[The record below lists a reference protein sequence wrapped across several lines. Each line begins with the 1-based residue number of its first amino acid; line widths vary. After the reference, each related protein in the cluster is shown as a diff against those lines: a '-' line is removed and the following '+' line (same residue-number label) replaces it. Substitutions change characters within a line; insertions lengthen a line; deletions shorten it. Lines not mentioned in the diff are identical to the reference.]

1 MYAGAA
7 AASVLMPRLV
17 AAAGPSSAPRLAGG
31 LGLAWLAAWR
41 LAGGGDAPWHG
52 QSPLPTSGGS
62 GGTPTRRKS
71 TPTPPPWRRMLASP
85 AVWAITASNFAFH
98 YAFYVVMNWMPSYF
112 ERVLGAPL
120 AKSRGG
126 GALPYALMFA
136 AANVGGAAGD
146 ALTAGDVRRVAW
158 ARKVVNSVG
167 EWVEGRRARFLF
179 WFPTL
184 STAKLTPT
192 HKHIGFTLCALA
204 LLRMPAATTPAAG
217 VAATA
222 AALGAAGLA
231 RGGFAVNHMDIA
243 PRHAGALMALSN
255 TAGTAAGVIG
265 VSATGAL
272 LQAAGD
278 DARAGW
284 RAACGLAAA
293 TVVGAG
299 VLFAACARGER
310 LFGETVDY

>member
-1 MYAGAA
+1 M
-7 AASVLMPRLV
+7 
-17 AAAGPSSAPRLAGG
+17 SS
-31 LGLAWLAAWR
+31 
-41 LAGGGDAPWHG
+41 GGGG
-52 QSPLPTSGGS
+52 RVVFVFVLPRFT
-62 GGTPTRRKS
+62 
-71 TPTPPPWRRMLASP
+71 
-85 AVWAITASNFAFH
+85 
-98 YAFYVVMNWMPSYF
+98 
-112 ERVLGAPL
+112 
-120 AKSRGG
+120 
-126 GALPYALMFA
+126 
-136 AANVGGAAGD
+136 AANSPQ
-146 ALTAGDVRRVAW
+146 LTYT
-158 ARKVVNSVG
+158 S
-167 EWVEGRRARFLF
+167 
-179 WFPTL
+179 
-184 STAKLTPT
+184 
-192 HKHIGFTLCALA
+192 GFTLCALS

-284 RAACGLAAA
+284 RVACGVAAA
-293 TVVGAG
+293 TVAVAG
-299 VLFAACARGER
+299 VMFAACARGER